1 MKTTEPEGPYSAAE
15 LPHSYAIA
23 EAARTAEDV
32 PRAATYGRQS
42 QKKEA
47 DSQGSPQA
55 QRNATHALCIARGYT
70 HDPETDHFEDIG
82 KSGYDPSARRPGYD
96 ALMEAV
102 RAGKYDVVVITMLS
116 RLTRQ
121 GALEAMKIEAE
132 MRAHGVTLVSVHEP
146 YLDTSTPVGI
156 GIFAIIAGL
165 AQQESENKSVF
176 ITGAKE
182 EHRKVGGHV
191 SGGTPYGFEATRIV
205 RDGFK
210 ITRLVPH
217 TEERE
222 HVEFMVKSAMAGKS
236 AHWIARDLND
246 RGVPTKLTNMGD
258 KAANRLAASKKATLN
273 EKKKDKP
280 PRWTALAVLRVLR
293 DPRLAGFAMEWI
305 GRKAPNK
312 KTGEKGSIGKR
323 VPLRG
328 EDGAPIV
335 AHEGI
340 ISAETWY
347 ELQDVVNGRKMTHSN
362 KRGTD
367 SLLGGWGI
375 LRCDVCGEGM
385 FQSRTHGVYQC
396 YVRAAAPKG
405 HGGLNIRMAAADDAV
420 ARRVWG
426 KLQALSSDPE
436 ELDEEET
443 ALLREVA
450 RRFAHQRDTSG
461 LQQERA
467 ATESAL
473 AYTRESLRTVYKD
486 RREGAYRGTVGEEMF
501 HDSRRRLEEQEARC
515 EARLAELDKETERAT
530 TLPLS
535 DWLGDSDGDPLGEGA
550 PWAVWDMMERRAFL
564 ALFVDRVHITP
575 AVGRGRHAKPEKR
588 VRIDWA
594 RKPKKEEEVK

>member
-1 MKTTEPEGPYSAAE
+1 M
-15 LPHSYAIA
+15 
-23 EAARTAEDV
+23 

-55 QRNATHALCIARGYT
+55 QRNATHALCIARGYA

-146 YLDTSTPVGI
+146 YLDTSTPVGV

-165 AQQESENKSVF
+165 AQQESEIKSVF

-205 RDGFK
+205 REGFK
-210 ITRLVPH
+210 ITKLVPH
-217 TEERE
+217 PDERE
-222 HVEFMVKSAMAGKS
+222 HVEFMIASAMAGRS

-246 RGVPTKLTNMGD
+246 RQVPTKLTNMGE
-258 KAANRLAASKKATLN
+258 KAANRLSAASAATLN
-273 EKKKDKP
+273 EKKKGKA

-293 DPRLAGFAMEWI
+293 DPRLAGFAMEWV
-305 GRKAPNK
+305 GRKAPNT
-312 KTGEKGSIGKR
+312 KTGEKGAVGKR

-328 EDGAPIV
+328 EDGTPVV

-340 ISAETWY
+340 ISPQAWY
-347 ELQDVVNGRKMTHSN
+347 ELQDVVDGRKMTHSN

-375 LRCDVCGEGM
+375 LRCGVCGEGM

-405 HGGLNIRMAAADDAV
+405 HGGINIRMWAADDAV
-420 ARRVWG
+420 ARQVWG
-426 KLQALSSDPE
+426 KLLALSCDPE
-436 ELDEEET
+436 ELNAEEIE
-443 ALLREVA
+443 LLREVA

-461 LQQERA
+461 LQRERSA
-467 ATESAL
+467 AESAL

-486 RREGAYRGTVGEEMF
+486 RQAGAYRGTVGEEMF
-501 HDSRRRLEEQEARC
+501 HDSRTRLEEQEARC
-515 EARLAELDKETERAT
+515 EARLAQLDQETERTT
-530 TLPLS
+530 TLPLN
-535 DWLGDSDGDPLGEGA
+535 DWLGDSEGDPLGEGS
-550 PWAVWDMMERRAFL
+550 PWDAWDTMARRAFL
-564 ALFVDRVHITP
+564 ELFLDRVEITP
-575 AVGRGRHAKPEKR
+575 AVGRGRNAKPERR
-588 VRIDWA
+588 VKITWA
-594 RKPKKEEEVK
+594 KKPAGKSK